1 MDPGILRVT
10 SADGVG
16 LVVHDL
22 GGGGR
27 PLLLS
32 HATGFHGCV
41 LAPLAGELAGEFHC
55 WSLDY
60 RGHGDSDDPSTDIG
74 DWSRFGDDAVAVADA
89 LELEGALGFG
99 HSMGG
104 AALLMAEL
112 ARPGTFAGL
121 VLFEPIA
128 FPRDPDRAVDG
139 PTPMVEAARRRRTVF
154 ADRDEAFVNY
164 AGKPPLDLLTPAA
177 LRAYVDHGFVDRPDG
192 TVELK
197 CDPEHEARIFEGG
210 AEQDLFDRLG
220 GVACPVLVLTGR
232 FEGNPPGE
240 LGPVVA
246 DALPNGQALTLP
258 QLSHFGPMEDPA
270 AVAAEIRAFAG
281 ARPAGAGPP
290 TP

>member
-22 GGGGR
+22 GGEGR

-41 LAPLAGELAGEFHC
+41 LAPLAGELAAEFHS

-60 RGHGDSDDPSTDIG
+60 RGHGDSDDPPTDIG
-74 DWSRFGDDAVAVADA
+74 DWSRFGDDAVAVAEA
-89 LELEGALGFG
+89 LDLEGALGFG

-128 FPRDPDRAVDG
+128 FPRDPDRAADG
-139 PTPMVEAARRRRTVF
+139 PSPMVEGARRRRTVF
-154 ADRDEAFVNY
+154 ADRNEAFDNY

-177 LRAYVDHGFVDRPDG
+177 LQAYVDHGFVDRPDG

-220 GVACPVLVLTGR
+220 GVGCPVLVLTGS

-246 DALPNGQALTLP
+246 GALPHGQVVTLS

-281 ARPAGAGPP
+281 SLR
-290 TP
+290 TVS

>member
-1 MDPGILRVT
+1 MSPRTLRVI

-16 LVVHDL
+16 LALHDL
-22 GGGGR
+22 GGEGR

-41 LAPLAGELAGEFHC
+41 LAPLAAELAPELRC

-60 RGHGDSDDPSTDIG
+60 RGHGDSDDPPTDIG
-74 DWSRFGDDAVAVADA
+74 DWARFGDDAVAVSEA
-89 LELEGALGFG
+89 LGLDGALGFG

-128 FPRDPDRAVDG
+128 FPRNPDRPEG

-154 ADRDEAFVNY
+154 ADRDEAYANY

-210 AEQDLFDRLG
+210 ATQDLFERLG
-220 GVACPVLVLTGR
+220 GVRCPVLVLTGR
-232 FEGNPPGE
+232 REDNPPGE

-246 DALPNGQALTLP
+246 GALPHGQVLTMA

-270 AVAAEIRAFAG
+270 AVAAEIQAFA
-281 ARPAGAGPP
+281 RSLRTPA
-290 TP
+290 

>member
-1 MDPGILRVT
+1 VT

-16 LVVHDL
+16 LALHDL
-22 GGGGR
+22 GGEG
-27 PLLLS
+27 PPILLS

-41 LAPLAGELAGEFHC
+41 LAPLAAELATDFHC

-60 RGHGDSDDPSTDIG
+60 RGHGDSDVPPTDIG
-74 DWSRFGDDAVAVADA
+74 DWGRFGDDAVAVAEVLD
-89 LELEGALGFG
+89 LHGALGFG

-128 FPRDPDRAVDG
+128 FPRNPDRPEG

-154 ADRDEAFVNY
+154 ADRDEAFANY
-164 AGKPPLDLLTPAA
+164 AGKPPLNLLTPAA

-210 AEQDLFDRLG
+210 ATQDLFDRLG
-220 GVACPVLVLTGR
+220 GVQCPVLVLTGR
-232 FEGNPPGE
+232 HEDNPPGE

-246 DALPNGQALTLP
+246 GALPQGQVVTLD

-270 AVAAEIRAFAG
+270 AVAAQIQAFA
-281 ARPAGAGPP
+281 RSLRTPA
-290 TP
+290 